1 MEKTDREAWRW
12 KNCSNQ
18 KGIREAGE
26 SAKSEIGIFSLDG
39 EQIEEWSYRA

>member
-26 SAKSEIGIFSLDG
+26 SAKSEIGIFFWMG
-39 EQIEEWSYRA
+39 NK